1 MGYLVAPLGLASSTS
16 FVQIAPFSRVVS
28 RLPFSGYWFIW
39 SIRFDSPQMYTM
51 SGLYLNK
58 FKIENCGF
66 RTDAARLPV
75 PRQHTVVQ

>member
-51 SGLYLNK
+51 S
-58 FKIENCGF
+58 
-66 RTDAARLPV
+66 RTLP
-75 PRQHTVVQ
+75 